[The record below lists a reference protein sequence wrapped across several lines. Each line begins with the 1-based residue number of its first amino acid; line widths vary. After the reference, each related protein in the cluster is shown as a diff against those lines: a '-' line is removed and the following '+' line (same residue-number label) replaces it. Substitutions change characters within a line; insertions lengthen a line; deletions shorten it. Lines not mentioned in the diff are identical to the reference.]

1 MTRSSEQKVK
11 MGALAKRLRE
21 ELEGWHREHELDL
34 AEMIQEKPELFRALL
49 AKPSLFQ
56 GSPLGERYCRL
67 VSSAV
72 SKAEK
77 SAIYREAFIS
87 PREGIHPKDNL
98 SIGRMVPTRK
108 LAKYRRG
115 KD

>member
-1 MTRSSEQKVK
+1 MKSREEKKKLNAV
-11 MGALAKRLRE
+11 AKRLCE
-21 ELEGWHREHELDL
+21 ELEGWHREHEFDL
-34 AEMIQEKPELFRALL
+34 SEMIQEKPELFRALL

-56 GSPLGERYCRL
+56 GSPLGERYSRL

-108 LAKYRRG
+108 LARYRRG